1 MLSGRRQLE
10 VLTQEI
16 KFNHRRYFALTG
28 MDASETDTIFVCERV
43 RLIVRENK
51 GAQMTSKDPFAIRA
65 TIITCKEDHYRFDL
79 SFNSLSDT
87 LYYQF
92 AC

>member
-28 MDASETDTIFVCERV
+28 MDASETDTIFVGERV
-43 RLIVRENK
+43 RLR
-51 GAQMTSKDPFAIRA
+51 AQMTSKDPFAMRA
-65 TIITCKEDHYRFDL
+65 AIVTCKEDHYRFDL

>member
-1 MLSGRRQLE
+1 
-10 VLTQEI
+10 
-16 KFNHRRYFALTG
+16 
-28 MDASETDTIFVCERV
+28 
-43 RLIVRENK
+43 
-51 GAQMTSKDPFAIRA
+51 MTSKDPFAIRA

-92 AC
+92 AY